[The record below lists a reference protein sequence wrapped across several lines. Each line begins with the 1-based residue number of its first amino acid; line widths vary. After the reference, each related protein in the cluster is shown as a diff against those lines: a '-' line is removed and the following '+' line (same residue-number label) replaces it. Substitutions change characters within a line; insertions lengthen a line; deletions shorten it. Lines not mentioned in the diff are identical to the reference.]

1 MKFIVNKFNNSAFAI
16 PHDILMISVAWM
28 LAFYFRFNLHT
39 IPESTLDRAIEALF
53 IILPVQILVSILL
66 GVYKGVWGFTSVSD
80 LEKLVK
86 AVVVGVIFSLGVLFL
101 VTRLELIPRSVP
113 FIYSLLLLALFG
125 GPRILYR
132 WNKDRHLPS
141 SGGQRV
147 LIVGAGGA
155 GEMLVREMLR
165 NPMTQ
170 YQPIAFVDDNK
181 RYQGREVHGIP
192 IVSVCDNIPEV
203 TEQLDI
209 ELVLLAI
216 PSSSTQE
223 MRRLVL
229 ICEESGVPFR
239 TVPNIDEL
247 FSGRVSIGELR
258 EVSIEDILGRE
269 PVTLDWDAISS
280 GLNGK
285 SILITG
291 GGGSIG
297 SELCRQIARLGPSE
311 LILFEHSEFNLY
323 AIEMELRRDYPEISL
338 HVHLGDVS
346 DYPAVERVFKMY
358 RPDVVYHA
366 AAYKHVP
373 LLENQVREAVNNNII
388 GTRTVAI
395 NADRFGCSQF
405 VLISTDKA
413 VNPSNVMGASK
424 RIAEIFCQNLN
435 VRSDT
440 KYITVR
446 FGNVLG
452 SAGSVVPL
460 FQKQIAAGG
469 PITVTH
475 KDIER
480 YFMTIPEACQLIMQ
494 ASVIGAGGEIFVLN
508 MGAPI
513 KISFLAEQMIRLSG
527 KEPGK
532 DIEISYTGLR
542 PGEKLFEELFH
553 DSEQLEKTS
562 HEKILLARHRVVDWE
577 ELEKLV
583 GSMELACEQYDQEI
597 LLTLV
602 DELVPENRIKGSAN
616 ESDAKQNDSV
626 VMGNSL

>member
-1 MKFIVNKFNNSAFAI
+1 MKFMFKKFNNSALAI
-16 PHDILMISVAWM
+16 THDILMIAAAWL
-28 LAFYFRFNLHT
+28 LAFFFRFNLHA
-39 IPESTLDRAIEALF
+39 IPGPTFDRAIEALL
-53 IILPVQILVSILL
+53 IMIPVQIVISILF
-66 GVYKGVWGFTSVSD
+66 GVYKCVWRFTSVSD
-80 LEKLVK
+80 LEKLIK
-86 AVVVGVIFSLGVLFL
+86 AVVVGVAASLGVLFL
-101 VTRLELIPRSVP
+101 ITRLDLIPRSVP
-113 FIYSLLLLALFG
+113 FIYSLLLLAMFS

-132 WNKDRHLPS
+132 WAKDRRFPAVD
-141 SGGQRV
+141 GQKV

-165 NPMTQ
+165 SSDSL
-170 YQPIAFVDDNK
+170 YQPVAFVDDNS
-181 RYQGREVHGIP
+181 RYIGRELHGIP
-192 IVSVCDNIPEV
+192 VVSVCDDIPGVVE
-203 TEQLDI
+203 EFGI

-229 ICEESGVPFR
+229 ICESSGVPFR
-239 TVPNIDEL
+239 TVPNMEEL
-247 FSGRVSIGELR
+247 LSGHVSIGELR

-269 PVTLDWDAISS
+269 PVTLDWNAISS

-297 SELCRQIARLGPSE
+297 SELCRQIARLGPSV
-311 LILFEHSEFNLY
+311 LVLFEHSEFNLY
-323 AIEMELRRDYPEISL
+323 AIEMELRRDYPGISL
-338 HVHLGDVS
+338 KVHLGDVS
-346 DYPAVERVFKMY
+346 DSASVERVFQMY

-373 LLENQVREAVNNNII
+373 LLESQVREAVNNNII
-388 GTRTVAI
+388 GTRIVAL
-395 NADRFGCSQF
+395 NADRFACSQF

-413 VNPSNVMGASK
+413 VNPSSVMGASK

-435 VRSDT
+435 KRSDT

-460 FQKQIAAGG
+460 FQKQIASGG
-469 PITVTH
+469 PVTVTH
-475 KDIER
+475 REIER
-480 YFMTIPEACQLIMQ
+480 YFMTIPEACLLIMQ
-494 ASVIGAGGEIFVLN
+494 ASVIGDGGEIFVLN

-527 KEPGK
+527 KEPGS
-532 DIEISYTGLR
+532 DIEICYTGLR
-542 PGEKLFEELFH
+542 PGEKLYEELFH

-562 HEKILLARHRVVDWE
+562 HEKILLARHRVVDWD
-577 ELEKLV
+577 ELEKMI
-583 GSMELACEQYDQEI
+583 GSMELACEQYDQQV
-597 LLTLV
+597 LLASIN
-602 DELVPENRIKGSAN
+602 ELVPEHKI
-616 ESDAKQNDSV
+616 ESLAGGLDIKQNQ
-626 VMGNSL
+626 LA

>member
-1 MKFIVNKFNNSAFAI
+1 MRFIFNKFNNSVLAI
-16 PHDILMISVAWM
+16 PHDVLMITVAWM
-28 LAFYFRFNLHT
+28 LAFFFRFNLHS
-39 IPESTLDRAIEALF
+39 IPAPTQERAIEALL
-53 IILPVQILVSILL
+53 IIIPVQIVISIWF
-66 GVYKGVWGFTSVSD
+66 GVYKCVWRFTSVSD

-86 AVVVGVIFSLGVLFL
+86 AVAIGAVLSLGVLFL
-101 VTRLELIPRSVP
+101 TTRLDQIPRSVP
-113 FIYSLLLLALFG
+113 FIYSILLLALFS

-132 WNKDRHLPS
+132 WRKDRSLPS
-141 SGGQRV
+141 ADGQRV

-165 NPMTQ
+165 SSMSQ
-170 YQPIAFVDDNK
+170 YQPVAFVDDNK

-192 IVSVCDNIPEV
+192 IVSVCDDIPTV

-209 ELVLLAI
+209 ELILLSI

-229 ICEESGVPFR
+229 ICESSGVPFR
-239 TVPNIDEL
+239 TVPNMDEL
-247 FSGRVSIGELR
+247 LSGRVSIDELR
-258 EVSIEDILGRE
+258 DVSIEDILGRE
-269 PVTLDWDAISS
+269 PVTLDWNAISS

-285 SILITG
+285 SILVTG

-311 LILFEHSEFNLY
+311 LVLFEHSEFNLY
-323 AIEMELRRDYPEISL
+323 AIEMELRRDYPSVSL
-338 HVHLGDVS
+338 KVHLGDVS
-346 DYPAVERVFKMY
+346 DFASVERVFQMY

-373 LLENQVREAVNNNII
+373 MLENQVREAVNNNVI
-388 GTRTVAI
+388 GTRIVAL

-413 VNPSNVMGASK
+413 VNPSSVMGASK

-435 VRSDT
+435 MRSKT

-460 FQKQIAAGG
+460 FQRQIANGG
-469 PITVTH
+469 PVTVTH
-475 KDIER
+475 REMER

-494 ASVIGAGGEIFVLN
+494 ASVIGGGGEIFVLN
-508 MGAPI
+508 MGEPV

-527 KEPGK
+527 KEPGS

-542 PGEKLFEELFH
+542 PGEKLYEELFH
-553 DSEQLEKTS
+553 DSEKLESTN
-562 HEKILLARHRVVDWE
+562 HEKIMLARHRIVEWK
-577 ELEKLV
+577 ELEALIGK
-583 GSMELACEQYDQEI
+583 MESACGRYDENE
-597 LLTLV
+597 LLLSIM
-602 DELVPENRIKGSAN
+602 DLVPENRIASLANGSVSIKN
-616 ESDAKQNDSV
+616 VISLESQ
-626 VMGNSL
+626 

>member
-1 MKFIVNKFNNSAFAI
+1 MKFVFNKFNNSVFAFL
-16 PHDILMISVAWM
+16 HDVVMIAVAWL
-28 LAFYFRFNLHT
+28 LAFFFRFNLHA
-39 IPESTLDRAIEALF
+39 IPAPTMERAIEALL
-53 IILPVQILVSILL
+53 IVTPVQIGISLWF
-66 GVYKGVWGFTSVSD
+66 GVYKCVWRFTSVSD

-86 AVVVGVIFSLGVLFL
+86 AVVVGVVLSLGVLFL
-101 VTRLELIPRSVP
+101 VTRLDLIPRSVP
-113 FIYSLLLLALFG
+113 FVYAILLLALFS

-132 WNKDRHLPS
+132 WKKDHCMPS
-141 SGGQRV
+141 AGGQKV

-155 GEMLVREMLR
+155 GEMLVRDMLR
-165 NPMTQ
+165 NPMNQ
-170 YQPIAFVDDNK
+170 YQPVAFVDDNK
-181 RYQGREVHGIP
+181 QYHGRELHGVP
-192 IVSVCDNIPEV
+192 IVSVCDDIPAV
-203 TEQLDI
+203 TKQFGI

-229 ICEESGVPFR
+229 ICERSGVPFR
-239 TVPNIDEL
+239 TVPNMDEL
-247 FSGRVSIGELR
+247 LSGRVSIGELR
-258 EVSIEDILGRE
+258 DVSLEDILGRE
-269 PVTLDWDAISS
+269 PVTLDWSAISS

-285 SILITG
+285 SILVTG

-311 LILFEHSEFNLY
+311 LVLFEHSEFNLY
-323 AIEMELRRDYPEISL
+323 AIEMELRRNFPDVSL
-338 HVHLGDVS
+338 QVHLGDVS
-346 DYPAVERVFKMY
+346 DFASVARVFQMY

-373 LLENQVREAVNNNII
+373 MLEGQVREAVNNNVI
-388 GTRTVAI
+388 GTRIVAL

-413 VNPSNVMGASK
+413 VNPSSVMGASK

-435 VRSDT
+435 KRSKT

-460 FQKQIAAGG
+460 FQRQIANGG
-469 PITVTH
+469 PVTVTH
-475 KDIER
+475 REMER
-480 YFMTIPEACQLIMQ
+480 YFMTIPEACLLIMQ
-494 ASVIGAGGEIFVLN
+494 ASVIGNGGEIFVLN

-527 KEPGK
+527 KEPGS

-542 PGEKLFEELFH
+542 PGEKLYEELFH
-553 DSEQLEKTS
+553 ESEQLEPTS
-562 HEKILLARHRVVDWE
+562 HEKILLARHRVVDWD
-577 ELEKLV
+577 ELEAMI
-583 GSMELACEQYDQEI
+583 GSMESACKQYDQGV
-597 LLTLV
+597 LLASINS
-602 DELVPENRIKGSAN
+602 LVPEHRI
-616 ESDAKQNDSV
+616 ESLADGLSEGQNHFA
-626 VMGNSL
+626 